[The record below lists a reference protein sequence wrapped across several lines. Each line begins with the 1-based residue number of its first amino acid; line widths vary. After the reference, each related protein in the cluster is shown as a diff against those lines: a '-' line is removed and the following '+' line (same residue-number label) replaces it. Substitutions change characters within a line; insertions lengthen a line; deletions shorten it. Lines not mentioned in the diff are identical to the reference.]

1 MDELDVRIAAALQI
15 NGRATWQQVAQA
27 VDSTES
33 TVARRAQR
41 MLDQGEIRV
50 AAIADPQRCGWG
62 YPVLVQLRCEVG
74 EPKRVAQVLAARE
87 DVRFVALIAGTFDVV
102 VELIVPSRSHLAEI
116 LIEQLPQIGG
126 IRESTTESVL
136 RNFKMSYDWS
146 RGLIE
151 DAAVEYLAE
160 GVSVDAQ
167 FGNTVVLDETDRALL
182 ALLRED
188 GRLSFRSLAEQ
199 TGVGES
205 RARRK
210 ADTMVKKGAIRIATI
225 VPSHLLGFD
234 VECFCW
240 IRVDLIHLEEAA
252 RLLSQRPEVRY
263 LSAASGYRDL
273 ICEVILPSEA
283 DLYEF
288 ETTVLGG
295 LPGIRQVDIG
305 LELQTVKRAFMHFAE
320 GGLPVRP
327 SEFERRRSAANA
339 TR

>member
-33 TVARRAQR
+33 TVSRRAQR
-41 MLDQGEIRV
+41 LFDEGHIRV

-74 EPKRVAQVLAARE
+74 EPKRVSHVLAARE
-87 DVRFVALIAGTFDVV
+87 DVRFVALITGTFDVV
-102 VELIVPSRSHLAEI
+102 VELIVPSRRYLADV

-146 RGLIE
+146 RELIRE
-151 DAAVEYLAE
+151 DAVAQLSDGA
-160 GVSVDAQ
+160 SVDAD
-167 FGNTVVLDETDRALL
+167 FGHTVALEETDRALY

-188 GRLSFRSLAEQ
+188 GRLSFKNLAEQ
-199 TGVGES
+199 IGISES

-210 ADTMVKKGAIRIATI
+210 VDAMVKKGAIRIATI

-240 IRVDLIHLEEAA
+240 IRVDLLHLEEAA
-252 RLLSQRPEVRY
+252 RMLAARPEVRY

-273 ICEVILPSEA
+273 ICEVILPSED

-288 ETTVLGG
+288 ETRIVGG

-305 LELQTVKRAFMHFAE
+305 LELQTVKRAFMHFAD
-320 GGLPVRP
+320 GGYPVRP
-327 SEFERRRSAANA
+327 SEFERRRRAATA
-339 TR
+339 AC